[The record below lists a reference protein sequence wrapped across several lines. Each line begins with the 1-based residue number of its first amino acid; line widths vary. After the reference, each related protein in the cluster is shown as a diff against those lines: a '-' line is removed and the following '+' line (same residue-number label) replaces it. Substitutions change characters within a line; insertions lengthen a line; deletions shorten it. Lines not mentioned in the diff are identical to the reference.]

1 MDALLLDLNG
11 TLSNDEDVLYRVYA
25 DLFGEAGIPFS
36 EERYRSELL
45 GLSDEEMFVQVLGA
59 GADVP
64 ALLTERVRRYIA
76 AVEQAPTVTAEVRAA
91 VLHAAA
97 RVPVAVVTSAWH
109 EEADAVLTAA
119 GLDGTIAALVCA
131 DDVEHMK
138 PSPEPYLRACRLLEV
153 APSRAVAVE
162 DSPAGVTA
170 AKAAGIRCA
179 ALTTSVGRERLAHA
193 DLLLDRLD
201 SAAVD
206 LLLG

>member
-36 EERYRSELL
+36 EVRYRSELL

-97 RVPVAVVTSAWH
+97 RVP
-109 EEADAVLTAA
+109 
-119 GLDGTIAALVCA
+119 
-131 DDVEHMK
+131 
-138 PSPEPYLRACRLLEV
+138 PPER
-153 APSRAVAVE
+153 PSRFCWE
-162 DSPAGVTA
+162 GVL
-170 AKAAGIRCA
+170 GGC
-179 ALTTSVGRERLAHA
+179 GP
-193 DLLLDRLD
+193 
-201 SAAVD
+201 AAVRRCY
-206 LLLG
+206 G